1 MDGLVAIALGVEAP
15 EPGIMDKKPRTVKE
29 GILNTSALSEI
40 ILVGVWIALL
50 TTAVYAYA
58 LHNGASDLKAGTLFF
73 TALVFAR
80 LVNGFTCRSLHQSV
94 FIMHPFSNRAFV
106 ASVLVTIIIVIGMLN
121 LPVLQ
126 TAFGLTTL
134 VNYDWLLVTL
144 LPLTLLIFTEA
155 IKFIK
160 RRM

>member
-40 ILVGVWIALL
+40 LLVGVWIALL

-58 LHNGASDLKAGTLFF
+58 LHTGASDLKAGTLFF

-80 LVNGFTCRSLHQSV
+80 LVNGFACRSLHQSI
-94 FIMHPFSNRAFV
+94 FIMHPFSNRA
-106 ASVLVTIIIVIGMLN
+106 LDCQCTR
-121 LPVLQ
+121 LQ
-126 TAFGLTTL
+126 
-134 VNYDWLLVTL
+134 
-144 LPLTLLIFTEA
+144 
-155 IKFIK
+155 
-160 RRM
+160 